1 MKTTRLLALGLIIS
15 FFVGCASVGRKLD
28 QASVDRIK
36 KGETTREQV
45 LKLIGSPDQMTRD
58 GNGNVTFSYMYLRAT
73 AKPATYIPIVG
84 AFAGGANVQN
94 QMVMVTFGSDG
105 IVKDIISTYGAT
117 ESGMGASS
125 GSKPELKDVEENKRP
140 K

>member
-1 MKTTRLLALGLIIS
+1 MKKLLALALTATLLA
-15 FFVGCASVGRKLD
+15 GCATVGRKLD
-28 QASVDRIK
+28 QTSVDKIK
-36 KGETTREQV
+36 KGETTREEV

-58 GNGNVTFSYMYLRAT
+58 GSGNVTFSYMYVRAT
-73 AKPATYIPIVG
+73 AKPETYIPIVG

-94 QMVMVTFGSDG
+94 QMVIVTFGPDG

-117 ESGMGASS
+117 ESGMGTSA
-125 GSKPELKDVEENKRP
+125 GSKADLKDVETNKRP